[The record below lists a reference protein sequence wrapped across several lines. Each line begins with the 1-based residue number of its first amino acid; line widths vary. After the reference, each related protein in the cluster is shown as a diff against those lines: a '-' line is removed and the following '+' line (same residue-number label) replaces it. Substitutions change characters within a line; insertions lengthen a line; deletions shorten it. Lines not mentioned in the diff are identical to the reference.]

1 MDRKIA
7 RTLHSLVL
15 EVSETI
21 ADVRDAEDLAAASR
35 QAMIAIAMLRALEM
49 MLEPYLSNAPQ
60 QQQRRDPP
68 EMGTNPDY
76 GGPVPDRPRREP
88 HPQEEIAAQVGQTIV
103 GRGLYSRYGPGRKH
117 EDDIPEKSD

>member
-1 MDRKIA
+1 VDRKIA

-21 ADVRDAEDLAAASR
+21 ADVRDAEDLSAASR

-60 QQQRRDPP
+60 RQPDPP
-68 EMGTNPDY
+68 EMGTRSDY
-76 GGPVPDRPRREP
+76 GEPVPDRPRREP
-88 HPQEEIAAQVGQTIV
+88 HPQEDMAAQVGQTIV
-103 GRGLYSRYGPGRKH
+103 GRGLYSRYGPGRNN
-117 EDDIPEKSD
+117 EDNIPEKSD